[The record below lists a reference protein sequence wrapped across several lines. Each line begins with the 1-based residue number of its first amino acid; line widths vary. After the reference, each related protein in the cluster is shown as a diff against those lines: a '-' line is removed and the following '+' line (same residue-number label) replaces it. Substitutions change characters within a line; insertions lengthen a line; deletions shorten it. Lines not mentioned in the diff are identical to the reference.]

1 MTVFWKLLKR
11 FLLLGVLPLL
21 LLGGIFAWFERDTLL
36 TYWYL
41 HKLENARGD
50 EALGWAEKLARFEER
65 IIPDV
70 VGLLSQDDA
79 DVCANART
87 ALVCLGNRWGHGDP
101 RCMELMNQ
109 AIKEFHRLSP
119 CGQTVVLRLAAEW
132 IDSDPGCPKCLA
144 CACGRLL
151 AEVDQLSRPEQ
162 CGLAVELAAAVLR
175 HSNEADLHCAAR
187 ELARTA
193 LQSRD
198 GATRI
203 RSLHL
208 AILPGID
215 LRKDVVPLLNDP
227 EAEVRRQAMLALGE
241 ADDVILTDN
250 LLPWLHDPDPEV
262 RRLCEQALAGK
273 KRGLKPRYI
282 RLAKLITDPRWDVRL
297 GVLDHLGESR
307 ELDAGAW
314 LRRLSHDPTRAVR
327 AAAIR
332 AACET
337 PSIDLSDRID
347 QIARDD
353 PSPTVSELARHYLE
367 QRKDEMQS
375 RGP

>member
-1 MTVFWKLLKR
+1 MTAVWKGLKR
-11 FLLLGVLPLL
+11 VLLFGVLPLL

-36 TYWYL
+36 TCWYL
-41 HKLENARGD
+41 HKLEKARGE
-50 EALGWAEKLARFEER
+50 EALRWAEKLASFEER

-70 VGLLSQDDA
+70 VALLGREDA
-79 DVCANART
+79 DVCENART
-87 ALVCLGNRWGHGDP
+87 ALLCLGNRWGREDP
-101 RCMELMNQ
+101 RCVELMNQ

-119 CGQTVVLRLAAEW
+119 CGQSVVLRLALEW
-132 IDSDPGCPKCLA
+132 IESAPGCPKCLA

-151 AEVDQLSRPEQ
+151 AEVDHHSRPEL
-162 CGLAVELAAAVLR
+162 CCLSVDVATAVLA
-175 HSNEADLHCAAR
+175 HSQGADLHCAAR
-187 ELARTA
+187 EVARAA
-193 LQSRD
+193 LRSSD
-198 GATRI
+198 AATRV
-203 RSLHL
+203 RAVRL
-208 AILPGID
+208 AVLPGID
-215 LRKDVVPLLNDP
+215 LRKDTVPLLNDP
-227 EAEVRRQAMLALGE
+227 EAQVRREAMLALGE
-241 ADDVILTDN
+241 ADDVIQTDN

-262 RRLCEQALAGK
+262 RRLCEDALSGK

-282 RLAKLITDPRWDVRL
+282 HLAKLITDSRWEVRL
-297 GVLDHLGESR
+297 SVLDQLGRSK

-314 LRRLSHDPTRAVR
+314 LRRLSHDPSRAVR

-367 QRKDEMQS
+367 QRKDDFQS
-375 RGP
+375 REP